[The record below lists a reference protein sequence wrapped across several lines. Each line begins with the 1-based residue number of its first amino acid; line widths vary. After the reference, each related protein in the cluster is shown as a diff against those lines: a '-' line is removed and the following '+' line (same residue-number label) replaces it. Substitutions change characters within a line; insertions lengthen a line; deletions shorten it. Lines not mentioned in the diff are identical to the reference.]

1 MITFFDNFSRNN
13 SFDKLFRR
21 ETNEIFYEKR
31 VVFSF
36 VLSSFN
42 LMKQKNKEK

>member
-21 ETNEIFYEKR
+21 ETNEIFYEKW